1 MAAVQQDTNLAS
13 AHDAVNVNLGGDT
26 TYTTT
31 RRIKATT
38 AGVVKV
44 DMLSGRTGVTI
55 PIGDYGSE
63 DVQVTKI
70 YSTANGTTCT
80 GVVVLF

>member
-1 MAAVQQDTNLAS
+1 MPTPDTNLYS
-13 AHDAVNVNLGGDT
+13 APDAINVDLGSDSS
-26 TYTTT
+26 YTTT

-55 PIGDYGSE
+55 PVGDYGSE

-80 GVVVLF
+80 GVVAIF